1 MLQKLLAKIEEN
13 KDQMI
18 DTRRYLHEN
27 QNYLLKK

>member
-1 MLQKLLAKIEEN
+1 MLEKLLAKIEEN

-18 DTRRYLHEN
+18 DIRRYLHEN